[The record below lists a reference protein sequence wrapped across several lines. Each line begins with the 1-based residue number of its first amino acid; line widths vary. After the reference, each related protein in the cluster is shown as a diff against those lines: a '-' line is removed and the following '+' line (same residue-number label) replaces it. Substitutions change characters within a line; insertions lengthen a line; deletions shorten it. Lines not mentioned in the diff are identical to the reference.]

1 MKKKI
6 AMLFAVLLWAEFAY
20 ATDVMPRVRLAK
32 HEVITTSNN
41 LEHVTVTAPRISDLD
56 LDNYMGL
63 RAALSNVILYHK
75 YDAVTDTWKYTGTDT
90 NDFEYPTA
98 K

>member
-6 AMLFAVLLWAEFAY
+6 AMIFAVLMWAEFAY
-20 ATDVMPRVRLAK
+20 ATDVMPRVRLGK
-32 HEVITTSNN
+32 QDVITTSNN
-41 LEHVTVTAPRISDLD
+41 LEHTTVTAPRLSDMD
-56 LDNYMGL
+56 LNEWFGT

-75 YDAVTDTWKYTGTDT
+75 YDAVTDTWTYTGSDS
-90 NDFEYPTA
+90 NEFEYSTA